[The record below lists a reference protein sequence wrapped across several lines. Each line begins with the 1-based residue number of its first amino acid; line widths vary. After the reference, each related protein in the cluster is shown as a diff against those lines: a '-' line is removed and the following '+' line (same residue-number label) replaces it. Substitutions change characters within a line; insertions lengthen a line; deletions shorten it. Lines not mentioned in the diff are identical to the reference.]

1 MSAAEQNPEQNCSMD
16 MKTKAAVARCCHW
29 PGLLVFAAL
38 VGLAIVGPQAQGAT
52 IWDGPTTTFIK
63 PNFADW
69 TQPANQDRMTSGVWL
84 TRNST
89 LGLFNAATE
98 TSYTHHS
105 SPADTQWAYG
115 TLANYA
121 SLTYRDWEDWFGGR
135 AGGGPPSTVGKPAVL
150 HLVAED
156 IYLSIEFTSW
166 GGSSGG
172 FSYQRSTPSVPEP
185 STALILLAGLG
196 ALGCLKWIRAG
207 LKLHTPSSRIPRSI
221 KLQTS

>member
-1 MSAAEQNPEQNCSMD
+1 
-16 MKTKAAVARCCHW
+16 MKINAAVARCFHW
-29 PGLLVFAAL
+29 PGLSAVAAL
-38 VGLAIVGPQAQGAT
+38 VGLAIVGAQAQGAT
-52 IWDGPTTTFIK
+52 IWEGPITNFTK
-63 PNFADW
+63 PNSADW
-69 TQPANQDRMTSGVWL
+69 TLPANQDRMTSGVWL
-84 TRNST
+84 TRNTT

-98 TSYTHHS
+98 TNYTHHS
-105 SPADTQWAYG
+105 SPADTEWAYG

-135 AGGGPPSTVGKPAVL
+135 PGGGPPSTVGKPAVL

-166 GGSSGG
+166 GGNFGG

-185 STALILLAGLG
+185 STTLMLLAGLG

-207 LKLHTPSSRIPRSI
+207 LKFQLPSSNLPRRVG
-221 KLQTS
+221 LQVP

>member
-1 MSAAEQNPEQNCSMD
+1 MKINAAG
-16 MKTKAAVARCCHW
+16 ARCFHW
-29 PGLLVFAAL
+29 RGLMAVTAL
-38 VGLAIVGPQAQGAT
+38 AGLAIMGPQAQGAT
-52 IWDGPTTTFIK
+52 VWDGPITNFTK
-63 PNFADW
+63 PNSADW

-84 TRNST
+84 TRNTT

-98 TSYTHHS
+98 TNYTHHS
-105 SPADTQWAYG
+105 SPADTAWAYG

-166 GGSSGG
+166 GASSGG

-185 STALILLAGLG
+185 STGLILLAGLG
-196 ALGCLKWIRAG
+196 ALGCLQWIRTG
-207 LKLHTPSSRIPRSI
+207 LKFQLPSSNLPRRVG
-221 KLQTS
+221 LQVP